1 MFSGLNRAKCVSRVP
16 LSTLSPASFFVTSS
30 NLSSVFS
37 RLAAGILAGASLA
50 ALAAPAEAGTSRP
63 VSSNT
68 GGAVWTT
75 TSNQFKTFFK
85 TGDVTDRALEAGIN
99 NSGWT
104 AEEIQ
109 EGMTKGYSVDIVGVS
124 RFLYSDD
131 GVKFLK
137 DQTASYFPYWRMKK
151 TAVVALRSAI
161 IADSI
166 DGKISPASIMA
177 ALPVDFRLADTCGT
191 YTGAQYV
198 CASHKCEGDAQCNSL
213 LSWYVFLPACVQA
226 NSQLPEAPVST
237 MAPAPARPLW

>member
-1 MFSGLNRAKCVSRVP
+1 MRW
-16 LSTLSPASFFVTSS
+16 
-30 NLSSVFS
+30 
-37 RLAAGILAGASLA
+37 
-50 ALAAPAEAGTSRP
+50 
-63 VSSNT
+63 NT

-75 TSNQFKTFFK
+75 TSSEFKTFFE
-85 TGDVTDRALEAGIN
+85 TGDVTDRALDAGIN

-109 EGMTKGYSVDIVGVS
+109 WGMTKSYSVDIIGVS

-191 YTGAQYV
+191 YTGAQNV
-198 CASHKCEGDAQCNSL
+198 CAPDKCEGDAQCTSL
-213 LSWYVFLPACVQA
+213 LSWFVFLPAYVQA
-226 NSQLPEAPVST
+226 NSQLPEAP
-237 MAPAPARPLW
+237 AR

>member
-1 MFSGLNRAKCVSRVP
+1 M
-16 LSTLSPASFFVTSS
+16 
-30 NLSSVFS
+30 FS
-37 RLAAGILAGASLA
+37 RLAVGIFVGA
-50 ALAAPAEAGTSRP
+50 ALATVAAHAEAGPSLP
-63 VSSNT
+63 VRWNN

-75 TSNQFKTFFK
+75 TSSEFKTFFE
-85 TGDVTDRALEAGIN
+85 TGDVTDRALDAGIN

-104 AEEIQ
+104 AKEIQ
-109 EGMTKGYSVDIVGVS
+109 WGMTKSYSVDIIGVS
-124 RFLYSDD
+124 RFLYSDN

-191 YTGAQYV
+191 YTGAQNV
-198 CASHKCEGDAQCNSL
+198 CASDKCEGDAQCTSL
-213 LSWYVFLPACVQA
+213 LSWFVFLPAYVQA
-226 NSQLPEAPVST
+226 NSQLPEG
-237 MAPAPARPLW
+237 PAR

>member
-1 MFSGLNRAKCVSRVP
+1 M
-16 LSTLSPASFFVTSS
+16 
-30 NLSSVFS
+30 FS
-37 RLAAGILAGASLA
+37 RLAVGIFVGA
-50 ALAAPAEAGTSRP
+50 ALAAPAAHAEAGTSLP
-63 VSSNT
+63 VRWNT

-75 TSNQFKTFFK
+75 TSSEFKTFCE
-85 TGDVTDRALEAGIN
+85 TDDVTDRALDAGVN

-109 EGMTKGYSVDIVGVS
+109 WGMTKSYSVDIIGVS

-137 DQTASYFPYWRMKK
+137 DQTASYIPYWRIKK

-177 ALPVDFRLADTCGT
+177 ALPVDFRLADPCGS
-191 YTGAQYV
+191 YTGAQNV
-198 CASHKCEGDAQCNSL
+198 CALDKCEGDTQCTSL
-213 LSWYVFLPACVQA
+213 LSWFVFLPAYVQA
-226 NSQLPEAPVST
+226 NSQLPEG
-237 MAPAPARPLW
+237 PAR